1 MNKSKSIF
9 FGGKKCEH
17 IADQLSCHYD
27 NLLVFSICSDER
39 IGSELENY
47 LFNISEEAIP
57 SHIVI
62 LGDFPVVPPKICP
75 PSFEVLRILSTRTNR
90 KVAIS
95 LCWLDS
101 AIINF
106 TSINKSVFL
115 WHNNFIDHV
124 CFDGAKASK
133 PITQKITSKDYFLY
147 SSICGILKAK
157 PLVEINENGFIF
169 SIKFV
174 NNSIYPR
181 SLISQLLPEDLETIY
196 EIISKFSNLKLLD
209 LSFSSLKN
217 LPNLHHCKMLE
228 HLDLR
233 GNLGLSLDMLE
244 VFHRLKYLNISACGI
259 KKIPITIEFLS
270 CLESLLCYK
279 NSIENVKNLKFPEQL
294 IRLSLYRN
302 NIREGKI
309 NLSSCTRIKEVNMG
323 ANPLNYIDIKL
334 PSTSKSLRLRV
345 RNTPKSLTT
354 IVKTPQFKIEPIILR
369 D

>member
-9 FGGKKCEH
+9 FGGKKCKH
-17 IADQLSCHYD
+17 IADQLSSHYD

-39 IGSELENY
+39 INSELEHY

-62 LGDFPVVPPKICP
+62 LGDFPVVPPEICP
-75 PSFEVLRILSTRTNR
+75 PSFEVLRILSTRTNK

-101 AIINF
+101 TTIDF
-106 TSINKSVFL
+106 TLIDKKILL
-115 WHNNFIDHV
+115 WHNNFIDKS
-124 CFDGAKASK
+124 CFDNTVASK
-133 PITQKITSKDYFLY
+133 PFMHNIAPSDYLLY
-147 SSICGILKAK
+147 SSICKILKAK
-157 PLVEINENGFIF
+157 PLIEIDKNGFIL
-169 SIKFV
+169 SIKFI
-174 NNSIYPR
+174 NNSTYPR
-181 SLISQLLPEDLETIY
+181 SLITKLIPEDLEIIY
-196 EIISKFSNLKLLD
+196 EIISNFLHLKKLD

-217 LPNLHHCKMLE
+217 LPKLHQCNMLE

-233 GNLGLSLDMLE
+233 GNLGLNLDKLE

-259 KKIPITIEFLS
+259 KKIPTTIEFFS
-270 CLESLLCYK
+270 CLESFLCYK
-279 NSIENVKNLKFPEQL
+279 NSIENIKNIKFPEQL

-302 NIREGKI
+302 NIREGE
-309 NLSSCTRIKEVNMG
+309 LDLTSCTWIKEVNMG
-323 ANPLNYIDIKL
+323 ANPLSYIDIRL
-334 PSTSKSLRLRV
+334 PSTSKSLVLRV

-354 IVKTPQFKIEPIILR
+354 IIETPHLKIEPIILR